1 MMPISKDN
9 VNDSLDDGLNLIK
22 ASDDLAGLVYRD
34 PKRFM
39 KISTSIMNGRNPE
52 RCTDVIVS
60 LPRGLSS
67 DLIYNDASP
76 LKAYLYD
83 HVQKDVQ
90 YVISRYPPSRVEV
103 DRNGVLNDRVVLHYG
118 YDLTDYSSNDS
129 SINSSDSKEASEAF
143 NPLSVQYWSSG
154 ADGDDLESRPSDSGS
169 LGNEGPGFIESG
181 SLMVIGV
188 STANPDTPYIAIIFT
203 SLSLIIAFLL
213 VSARMS
219 YDFIQKRL
227 THRMH
232 RVLRSLF
239 RKGVGS
245 DSVRSTM
252 KIDRA
257 SHGGSILLV
266 RWDGDSIPI
275 WMTEE
280 WMRRKFG
287 LHGEKVRI
295 WGRVRRDDEYD
306 SPRYVLALTG
316 DDLPDG
322 LDHDEYDGDPDDTT
336 IIKYALALT
345 GTAGDPHL
353 VHHRGIRERHHIL
366 ALLEKKNRLV
376 TRLTTPEQY
385 DHLPLLHPKWRLDSA
400 SILDGGNTEPSEGS
414 CSSDG
419 KASIPASQNT
429 YDHDGKRG
437 VLPESDPTDSLVD
450 LIDRS
455 TVLSDEE
462 KDRLLTITESL
473 KNQAVIA
480 KSVDRSQY
488 ESIMST
494 VEGLSGAVSRLEESG
509 RVDARM
515 VMRDV
520 DKMNQM
526 ATALAG

>member
-1 MMPISKDN
+1 
-9 VNDSLDDGLNLIK
+9 LDDGLNLIK

-154 ADGDDLESRPSDSGS
+154 ADGDDLESRPSDIAAVS
-169 LGNEGPGFIESG
+169 NDWA
-181 SLMVIGV
+181 IGL
-188 STANPDTPYIAIIFT
+188 PIAICSFPVGKIAADIITNDASMSNVVFDFT
-203 SLSLIIAFLL
+203 IVILCVSLF
-213 VSARMS
+213 VFMKVP
-219 YDFIQKRL
+219 YEFIQKRL

-400 SILDGGNTEPSEGS
+400 SILDGGNTEPSEDPDP
-414 CSSDG
+414 SDG
-419 KASIPASQNT
+419 KARIPVRQNT
-429 YDHDGKRG
+429 YDHDDGKRW
-437 VLPESDPTDSLVD
+437 VLPEPDPTDSLVD

-494 VEGLSGAVSRLEESG
+494 VEGLSGAASRLEESG
-509 RVDARM
+509 RIDARM